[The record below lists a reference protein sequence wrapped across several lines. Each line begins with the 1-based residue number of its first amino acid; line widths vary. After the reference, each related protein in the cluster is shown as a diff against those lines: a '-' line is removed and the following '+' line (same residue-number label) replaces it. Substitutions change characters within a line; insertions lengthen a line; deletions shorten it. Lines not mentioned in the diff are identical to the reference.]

1 VLEAAEVFGFLE
13 ILLAVPR
20 TAVIKVFW
28 HNVVAFYW
36 GI

>member
-1 VLEAAEVFGFLE
+1 VLEAAEVFGFLG
-13 ILLAVPR
+13 ILMAVPR

-28 HNVVAFYW
+28 RDVVAFYR